1 MNKEIEE
8 QIIKEASR
16 CLNCKNKPCT
26 KGCPLGNDIPQFI
39 QYTKEKQYKKAYEIL
54 KNTTIMPFICG
65 RVCPKSNQCQ
75 GSCIKGI
82 KEEPVS
88 IGKIESFIGDLAI
101 ENKWYVE
108 DKKHENKKR
117 IAIVGSGPAGINAS
131 FELAQNGYSVC
142 LYEKHE
148 KIGGILRYGIPEYR
162 LDKKYVDILEEK
174 LQNLGVKIHTN
185 QELGKDFSLLDLQEK
200 YDTII
205 LDIGS
210 NTSCKMNI
218 PGEDLKN
225 VFGANELLEENT
237 HPNYENKKVIVI
249 GGGNVALDAART
261 AKQKGAKEVTVVYRR
276 AREQMPA
283 ETVEIEEAMSE
294 DVKFLY
300 QVNVK
305 EIFVNKVKCT
315 KNMLVKKENEP
326 REVPV
331 EIENSEFEMNSDY
344 VIMAIGSKLNNK
356 ITEQGIE
363 LNEKGYIKADENG
376 MTSIK
381 NIYAIGDCAGNKAS
395 VAWASRSGKNVA
407 RWIIEQD
414 KE

>member
-39 QYTKEKQYKKAYEIL
+39 KYTKEKEYKRAYEVL
-54 KNTTIMPFICG
+54 RNTTIMPFICG

-75 GSCIKGI
+75 GSCIRGI
-82 KEEPVS
+82 KGQPVN

-101 ENKWYVE
+101 ENKWYIE
-108 DKKHENKKR
+108 DKNQENKKKV
-117 IAIVGSGPAGINAS
+117 AIVGSGPAGINAS
-131 FELAQNGYSVC
+131 FELALNGYSVY

-148 KIGGILRYGIPEYR
+148 KIGGILRYGIPEFR
-162 LDKKYVDILEEK
+162 LDKKHVDILEEK
-174 LQNLGVKIHTN
+174 LQNLGVKICTN
-185 QELGKDFSLLDLQEK
+185 QELGKDFALSDLQEK
-200 YDTII
+200 FDAII
-205 LDIGS
+205 LDIGA
-210 NTSCKMNI
+210 NNSCKMNI
-218 PGEDLKN
+218 PGEDLN
-225 VFGANELLEENT
+225 HVFGANELLEENN

-283 ETVEIEEAMSE
+283 ENVEIEEAISE
-294 DVKFLY
+294 NIEFMF

-305 EIFVNKVKCT
+305 EIFLNKVECT
-315 KNMLVKKENEP
+315 KNILVKKENEQ

-331 EIENSEFEMNSDY
+331 EIENSEFEMDSDY

-363 LNEKGYIKADENG
+363 LNEKGYIKVDENG
-376 MTSIK
+376 MTNIK
-381 NIYAIGDCAGNKAS
+381 NVYAIGDCAGNKAT
-395 VAWASRSGKNVA
+395 VAWAARNGKNIA
-407 RWIIEQD
+407 RRIVEQD
-414 KE
+414 KL